1 MGESGGGGE
10 SGWDESGWVR
20 AVAVRA
26 DDMRAVGDE
35 RMGRIGKM
43 RVNDVRRASVFS
55 PSKCLCTNVR
65 AVLTTCVACQ
75 SLPYCAETHSA
86 YLKMN

>member
-20 AVAVRA
+20 AVAVRV
-26 DDMRAVGDE
+26 DEMRAVGDE

-43 RVNDVRRASVFS
+43 
-55 PSKCLCTNVR
+55 
-65 AVLTTCVACQ
+65 
-75 SLPYCAETHSA
+75 
-86 YLKMN
+86 